1 MKNLKLNQDE
11 FVLLTSHSMM
21 LRNHF
26 IDEMNKSQH
35 EEVKNFYQTEIDNI
49 NKLFDILN
57 EKFKTNI

>member
-35 EEVKNFYQTEIDNI
+35 EEVKNFYQKEIESI
-49 NKLFDILN
+49 TI
-57 EKFKTNI
+57 